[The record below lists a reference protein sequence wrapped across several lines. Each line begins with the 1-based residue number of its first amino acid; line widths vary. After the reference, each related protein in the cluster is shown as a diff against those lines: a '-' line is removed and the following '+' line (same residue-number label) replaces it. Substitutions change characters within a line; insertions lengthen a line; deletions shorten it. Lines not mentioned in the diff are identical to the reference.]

1 VIAISCSSFVNAVG
15 LPPIRPFFLATSRPA
30 LTLSFIK
37 SRSNSASDPK
47 ILNIN
52 LPVLVVVSIDSV
64 IDLKPTSLS
73 INYPAASG
81 RVIKR
86 EITDVLRAVSHI
98 VDLDS

>member
-1 VIAISCSSFVNAVG
+1 MIGKYV
-15 LPPIRPFFLATSRPA
+15 
-30 LTLSFIK
+30 K
-37 SRSNSASDPK
+37 M
-47 ILNIN
+47 
-52 LPVLVVVSIDSV
+52 VSIDSD